1 AKNYILSDGN
11 DQIAAYA
18 KFADVVFPTDAE
30 KYDVTCIA
38 TVFGNGVQ
46 VYPISFKL
54 NSGISDVETGSTSIV
69 AVNGAI
75 NINAEKASE
84 VLVVDAAG
92 KVVAQ
97 KAIVAGENTI
107 EVAGG
112 FYIVKVANKVA
123 KVIVK

>member
-1 AKNYILSDGN
+1 
-11 DQIAAYA
+11 
-18 KFADVVFPTDAE
+18 
-30 KYDVTCIA
+30 
-38 TVFGNGVQ
+38 
-46 VYPISFKL
+46 
-54 NSGISDVETGSTSIV
+54 ETGSTSIV